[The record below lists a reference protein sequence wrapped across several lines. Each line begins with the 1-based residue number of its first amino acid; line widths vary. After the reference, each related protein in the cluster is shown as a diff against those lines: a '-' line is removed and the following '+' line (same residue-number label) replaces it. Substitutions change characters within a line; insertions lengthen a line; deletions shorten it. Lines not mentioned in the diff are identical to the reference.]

1 METSHAQV
9 PRRAKSVVRPAR
21 PSDVKGLSAFFVR
34 AWKEAGP
41 GALGF
46 TGANDEAIR
55 EIASIE
61 FLAERLRSPT
71 TQLFVAEEDAGIVGF
86 ASLRSHDKECE
97 LSGIV
102 VLESAA
108 GRGVGTRLLRK
119 ATDTAK
125 RRGFGSVLVKTEVAN
140 ARAISFYKRNG
151 FTETEKRTEKVGGIR
166 VPLLILIKRFR

>member
-1 METSHAQV
+1 M
-9 PRRAKSVVRPAR
+9 
-21 PSDVKGLSAFFVR
+21 LSAFFIR

-55 EIASIE
+55 EIASID

-71 TQLFVAEEDAGIVGF
+71 TQLFIAEDNADIVGF
-86 ASLRSHDKECE
+86 ASLRTRSRECE

-119 ATDTAK
+119 ATDAAK
-125 RRGFGSVLVKTEVAN
+125 RRGFGSVLLKTEAAN

-151 FTETEKRTEKVGGIR
+151 FTEAGKRTEKVGGVS
-166 VPLLILIKRFR
+166 VPLLILTKRFH

>member
-1 METSHAQV
+1 VETSRAQV
-9 PRRAKSVVRPAR
+9 PPRAKSVVRPAR

-46 TGANDEAIR
+46 TGANGEAIR
-55 EIASIE
+55 EIASID

-86 ASLRSHDKECE
+86 ASLRTRNGECE

-125 RRGFGSVLVKTEVAN
+125 RRGFGSVLLKTEMAN

-151 FTETEKRTEKVGGIR
+151 FTQTGKRTEKVGGVC
-166 VPLLILIKRFR
+166 VPLLILTKRFH